1 MVIHRRT
8 TNLELMDIK
17 GDGVYCIFPFS
28 QMDSKGRG
36 VFKIG
41 IATGGNFHKRL
52 EDVYHT
58 YMPMGFYYK
67 CLLELPTNHK
77 LAGESKLKYYRKIE
91 QKIIQAINNNGG
103 KGIISGART
112 NMDKATEWVFCKQ
125 SLIEEVFDVAQDFY
139 GGRCSYMTLD
149 KKLLQKLEPKDD
161 EVYFTGIIKFH
172 G

>member
-1 MVIHRRT
+1 
-8 TNLELMDIK
+8 
-17 GDGVYCIFPFS
+17 
-28 QMDSKGRG
+28 
-36 VFKIG
+36 
-41 IATGGNFHKRL
+41 
-52 EDVYHT
+52 
-58 YMPMGFYYK
+58 MGFYYK